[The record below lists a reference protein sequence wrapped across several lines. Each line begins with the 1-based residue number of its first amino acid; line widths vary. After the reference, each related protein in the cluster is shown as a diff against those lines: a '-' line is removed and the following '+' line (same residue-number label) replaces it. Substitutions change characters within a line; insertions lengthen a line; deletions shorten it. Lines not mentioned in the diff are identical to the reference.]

1 MTVPQETTDGGIA
14 AAAGAIERY
23 CDNHG
28 IPMPSPSTALLMATL
43 AQPPIA
49 AAERERLYAE
59 LGNDHYVIFT
69 EDRWTIEHSVECR
82 LSGHM
87 PECVYH
93 TAIAEAA
100 AEYDPEME
108 GRWRITAISSYGIPP
123 LLERAGQPGEEE
135 ADA

>member
-43 AQPPIA
+43 AQPAIA
-49 AAERERLYAE
+49 AAERERVYTL
-59 LGNDHYVIFT
+59 LGNDHFVIFT

-87 PECVYH
+87 PECAYH
-93 TAIAEAA
+93 AAIAGAA
-100 AEYDPEME
+100 TAYDPGMA

-123 LLERAGQPGEEE
+123 LLEPAP
-135 ADA
+135 

>member
-1 MTVPQETTDGGIA
+1 MTPAERDRESAFDDWRTNIILGRSDVEATA
-14 AAAGAIERY
+14 HEAFCAGWE
-23 CDNHG
+23 
-28 IPMPSPSTALLMATL
+28 
-43 AQPPIA
+43 AQ
-49 AAERERLYAE
+49 RERLYAE

-69 EDRWTIEHSVECR
+69 EDHWTIEHSVECR

-87 PECVYH
+87 PECAYH

-100 AEYDPEME
+100 TEYDPEME